1 MMVDVTD
8 VFDDVRNENQ
18 IMPISVLIFIYL
30 YRSLSTLAIYI
41 FIVISTFVQPTGS
54 RLQYCNP

>member
-8 VFDDVRNENQ
+8 VFDDIRNENQ
-18 IMPISVLIFIYL
+18 VMPTSVLIFIYL

-41 FIVISTFVQPTGS
+41 FIVISTFAQPTGS